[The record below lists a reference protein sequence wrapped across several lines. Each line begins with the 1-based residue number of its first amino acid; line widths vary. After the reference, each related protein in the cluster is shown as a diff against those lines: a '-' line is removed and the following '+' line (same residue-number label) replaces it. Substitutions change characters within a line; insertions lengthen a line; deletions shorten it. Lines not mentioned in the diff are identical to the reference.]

1 MKLESQLPRL
11 QILSD
16 IDIQKIYF
24 AALEVLER
32 TGVAVKNEAA
42 CDLLREAGAYVD
54 GETARIPSS
63 LIEKTVHLAPKQ
75 IILYSQDGQPA
86 MRLCAG
92 NSYFGPGENTLYMV
106 DTFSGERRKW
116 TIADINDCVAL
127 QEQLAHIDFVAP
139 LGYASDFEPK
149 MTCLRQFE
157 SMLTYSNKPIFW
169 SALDNQGVYDIL
181 EMASVVAPSKTLTE
195 KPFMVQLTSAIS
207 PLVHTPED
215 LGKLLIC
222 AEKRLPSIYTPT
234 HTGGATSPVTLAG
247 TLVVC
252 VAQALSLLA
261 IMQLKKE
268 GAPII
273 LQGVTKNMDM
283 QTTISPYGSPEFQL
297 TECALTEI
305 FHWLGLPTFGTAGCT
320 DAKVADEQAAMESC
334 FSCLSQAMVGTNL
347 IHDVGFLE
355 SGLTGSFDMLVMSNE
370 FLGMVKRFKRGIEV
384 SEETMAVDLIDK
396 VGIGG
401 HYIQEQHTL
410 THFRSETWL
419 PRLLDR
425 SIIDDWEAAGRK
437 DLAQRTKEY
446 IGSILKQPGEKKI
459 SEKQAGALAA
469 IIKKADAGR

>member
-1 MKLESQLPRL
+1 MKLERQLPML

-16 IDIQKIYF
+16 TDIQKIYF

-32 TGVAVKNEAA
+32 TGVAVKNEEA
-42 CDLLREAGAYVD
+42 CKLLKEAGAYVD

-63 LIEKTVHLAPKQ
+63 LIEKTVNLAPKQ
-75 IILYSQDGQPA
+75 IMLYSQDGHPA
-86 MRLCAG
+86 MRLSG
-92 NSYFGPGENTLYMV
+92 NNSYFGSGENTIFMV
-106 DTFSGERRKW
+106 DTFSGERREW
-116 TIADINDCVAL
+116 L
-127 QEQLAHIDFVAP
+127 QEDIDNCVVLQEHLEHIDYTAP
-139 LGYASDFEPK
+139 LGNASDCAPK
-149 MTCLRQFE
+149 MACLRQFE
-157 SMLTYSNKPIFW
+157 SMVTYSNKPVFW
-169 SALDNQGVYDIL
+169 SALDNRGVYDIL
-181 EMASVVAPSKTLTE
+181 EMASVVAPSGLLTE

-207 PLVHTPED
+207 PLIHTPED

-247 TLVVC
+247 TMVVC

-283 QTTISPYGSPEFQL
+283 KTAISPYGSPEFQL

-320 DAKVADEQAAMESC
+320 DAKVADAQAAIESC
-334 FSCLSQAMVGTNL
+334 FSCFGQALSGTNL

-355 SGLTGSFDMLVMSNE
+355 SGLTGSFDMLVMTNE
-370 FLGMVKRFKRGIEV
+370 LLGMVKRFKQGIEV
-384 SEETMAVDLIDK
+384 NEATMAVDLIDQ

-401 HYIQEQHTL
+401 HYIQEKHTFDY
-410 THFRSETWL
+410 FRSETWQ
-419 PRLLDR
+419 PQLLDR
-425 SIIDDWEAAGRK
+425 TVIDGWEAAGSK
-437 DLAQRTKEY
+437 DLSQRAKEY
-446 IGSILKQPGEKKI
+446 IGDVLKQPREKKI
-459 SEKQAGALAA
+459 NEEQARELSA
-469 IIKKADAGR
+469 IIKKAKVD

>member
-1 MKLESQLPRL
+1 MKLERQLPRL

-16 IDIQKIYF
+16 TDIQKIYF

-32 TGVAVKNEAA
+32 TGVAVKNEEARN
-42 CDLLREAGAYVD
+42 LLGDAGAYVD
-54 GETARIPSS
+54 DETAWIPSS
-63 LIEKTVHLAPKQ
+63 LIEKTVNLAPKQ
-75 IILYSQDGQPA
+75 IMLYSQDGQPA
-86 MRLCAG
+86 MRLSG
-92 NSYFGPGENTLYMV
+92 DNSYFGSGENTMFMV
-106 DTFSGERRKW
+106 DTFTGERRQW
-116 TIADINDCVAL
+116 LLEDIYDCVVL
-127 QEQLAHIDFVAP
+127 QEQLEHIDYTAP
-139 LGYASDFEPK
+139 LGYASDCAPK
-149 MTCLRQFE
+149 MSCLRQFE
-157 SMLTYSNKPIFW
+157 SMLTYSNKPVFW
-169 SALDNQGVYDIL
+169 SALDNRGVDDIL
-181 EMASVVAPSKTLTE
+181 EMASVVAPSGRLSE

-247 TLVVC
+247 TMVVC
-252 VAQALSLLA
+252 LAQALSLLA

-283 QTTISPYGSPEFQL
+283 LTTISPYGSPEFQL

-320 DAKVADEQAAMESC
+320 DAKVADEQAAIESC
-334 FSCLSQAMVGTNL
+334 FSCLGQALSGTNL

-370 FLGMVKRFKRGIEV
+370 LLGMVKRFKRGIDVNEV
-384 SEETMAVDLIDK
+384 TMAVDLIDQ

-401 HYIQEQHTL
+401 HYIQEKHTL
-410 THFRSETWL
+410 DFFRSETWQ
-419 PRLLDR
+419 PQLLDR
-425 SIIDDWEAAGRK
+425 SVIDEWEAAGSK
-437 DLAQRTKEY
+437 DLAQRTKEF
-446 IGSILKQPGEKKI
+446 IGDVLQQPREKKI
-459 SEKQAGALAA
+459 SEAQANELSV
-469 IIKKADAGR
+469 IIEKAQVD

>member
-11 QILSD
+11 QILSNK
-16 IDIQKIYF
+16 DIQKIYF

-32 TGVAVKNEAA
+32 TGVAVKNEEA

-63 LIEKTVHLAPKQ
+63 LIEKTVNLAPKQ

-86 MRLCAG
+86 MRLSG
-92 NSYFGPGENTLYMV
+92 SNSYFGSGENTLFVV
-106 DTFSGERRKW
+106 DTFNGQRRNW
-116 TIADINDCVAL
+116 MLEDINDSVVL
-127 QEQLAHIDFVAP
+127 QEQLEHIDYTAP
-139 LGYASDFEPK
+139 LGYASDCAPK
-149 MTCLRQFE
+149 MSCLRQFE
-157 SMLTYSNKPIFW
+157 SMVTYSNKPVFW
-169 SALDNQGVYDIL
+169 SALDDRGVHNIL
-181 EMASVVAPSKTLTE
+181 EMASVVAPSGSLTE

-283 QTTISPYGSPEFQL
+283 KTTISPYGSPEFQL

-320 DAKVADEQAAMESC
+320 DAKVADTQAAIESC
-334 FSCLSQAMVGTNL
+334 FSCLGQALSGTNL
-347 IHDVGFLE
+347 VHDVGFLE
-355 SGLTGSFDMLVMSNE
+355 SGLTGSFDMLVMTNE
-370 FLGMVKRFKRGIEV
+370 LLGMVKRFKQGIEV
-384 SEETMAVDLIDK
+384 NEETMAVDLIDK

-401 HYIQEQHTL
+401 HFIQEKHTL
-410 THFRSETWL
+410 DYFRSETWQ
-419 PRLLDR
+419 PQLLDR
-425 SIIDDWEAAGRK
+425 SIIDDWEAEGSK

-446 IGSILKQPGEKKI
+446 IGDILKQPREKKI
-459 SEKQAGALAA
+459 SDKQAGELSA
-469 IIKKADAGR
+469 IINSAKAD

>member
-1 MKLESQLPRL
+1 MKLEAQLPRL
-11 QILSD
+11 QILSNA
-16 IDIQKIYF
+16 DIQKIYF

-32 TGVAVKNEAA
+32 TGVAVKNDEA
-42 CDLLREAGAYVD
+42 CDLLKEAGAFVNGD
-54 GETARIPSS
+54 IVRIPSS
-63 LIEKTVHLAPKQ
+63 LIEKNINLAPKQ
-75 IILYSQDGQPA
+75 IIMYSQEGQPV
-86 MRLCAG
+86 MRLSGG
-92 NSYFGPGENTLYMV
+92 NAYFGSGENTLFIV
-106 DTFSGERRKW
+106 DSFSGQRRKW
-116 TIADINDCVAL
+116 LLEDIHDSVAL
-127 QEQLAHIDFVAP
+127 QDQLEHIDYVAP
-139 LGYASDFEPK
+139 LGYASDCTPK
-149 MTCLRQFE
+149 MSCLRQFE
-157 SMLTYSNKPIFW
+157 SMLTYSNKPVFW
-169 SALDNQGVYDIL
+169 SALDNQGVHDIL
-181 EMASVVAPSKTLTE
+181 EMASVVAPSRMLTE
-195 KPFMVQLTSAIS
+195 KPFMVQLTSSIS

-261 IMQLKKE
+261 IIQLKKE

-283 QTTISPYGSPEFQL
+283 RTTISPYGSPEFQL

-320 DAKVADEQAAMESC
+320 DAKVADSQAAMESC
-334 FSCLSQAMVGTNL
+334 FSCLSQALSGTNL

-355 SGLTGSFDMLVMSNE
+355 SGLTGSFDMLVMTNE

-384 SEETMAVDLIDK
+384 NDETMAVDLIDK

-401 HYIQEQHTL
+401 HYIQERHTL
-410 THFRSETWL
+410 DYFRSETWQ
-419 PRLLDR
+419 PHLLDR
-425 SIIDDWEAAGRK
+425 SIIDEWEEQGSK

-446 IGSILKQPGEKKI
+446 IGEILERPREKKI
-459 SEKQAGALAA
+459 SEAQDAELSA
-469 IIKKADAGR
+469 IINNARAE